1 MVEVMVEVVVVMV
14 EVVVV
19 GGLCRKAQS
28 SVLLV

>member
-1 MVEVMVEVVVVMV
+1 MAVVEVVVMV

-19 GGLCRKAQS
+19 GGLCCKAQS